1 MKLLKKISV
10 LITSVLMT
18 FTVMSVTGCKKNK
31 DVNIL
36 NDGSLQLQSFEVSD
50 ESKKENVK
58 KVQKRMRN
66 NNSLIRTYAEEAE
79 EESYYALLN
88 DEKPTLVAV
97 VKNDRN
103 LVFFE
108 MDIQIGETVFAFTPW
123 ANNDSNKV
131 TIEKTKQDDVW
142 TTLIYIT
149 PDVAVDAYDA
159 KETLTITN
167 IVFFDVSNSA
177 NVSDGK
183 VSEDDADKYGKV
195 GAYIDSAPKAV
206 TFYKYVGPDS
216 TAIFVPKDADGKPGM
231 LEYGIKYDAKNE
243 RYVAAVSANYDYE
256 GTNVKVIDV
265 PEKVELDILTEESA
279 KNNGVEHIEAVVI
292 DVKRPSTDPALG
304 DTYAFSFKINVLSR
318 DFKLYLPDTIE
329 EISYDIHFSN
339 IMVENDIWYI
349 GSKTNK
355 YLVAYWRNALSVPS
369 ILTLNKN
376 TKVVYGRGFHWDDDD
391 AGCLGFEFSDTPV
404 YLSVTDDKQWVLSKD
419 GESAYAYLCDSID
432 VVTIPETVKEFKG
445 DFSFSCSRNKT
456 LRITNEEI
464 IPELER
470 MISKVEYIYYN
481 DYNFTVSHNWFDH
494 FGEVVIPFGTLGKFN
509 TIFSYGYNPN
519 SGTYAGPVRRT
530 REYLGESTG
539 KFAGDYGIVY
549 ELYDSGYAAVVGYEN
564 YVVNGETV
572 SAATPGI
579 VIRIPE
585 KILAN
590 GAEYEVRQ
598 VLKNSFGYAE
608 AIIVFPGTI
617 NFFYRVQNRKE
628 GYDESST
635 SFRDKATAIFEK
647 SNFDSSV
654 SNLSVDCY
662 NIYCVEEDL
671 ELFKFAVNNYTPH
684 TYTDLAGLLDS
695 L

>member
-10 LITSVLMT
+10 LITSVLMA

-31 DVNIL
+31 NDVNIV
-36 NDGSLQLQSFEVSD
+36 NDGSLQLQSFEVS
-50 ESKKENVK
+50 EEASKENVK

-66 NNSLIRTYAEEAE
+66 NDSLVRTYAEEVE
-79 EESYYALLN
+79 EKSYYALLN
-88 DEKPTLVAV
+88 DEQPTLVAV

-108 MDIQIGETVFAFTPW
+108 MNIKFADGTEVAFTPW

-167 IVFFDVSNSA
+167 IVFFDVSNIE
-177 NVSDGK
+177 
-183 VSEDDADKYGKV
+183 VSEGDADKYGKV

-216 TAIFVPKDADGKPGM
+216 TAIFIPKDADGKPGM
-231 LEYGIKYDAKNE
+231 LEYGIKYDTKNE

-265 PEKVELDILTEESA
+265 PEKVELDILTEDTA
-279 KNNGVEHIEAVVI
+279 KNNGVKHIEAVVI
-292 DVKRPSTDPALG
+292 DVKRPSTDPAPY
-304 DTYAFSFKINVLSR
+304 TFAFMFGNKQVLNR
-318 DFKLYLPDTIE
+318 DYKLYLPDTIE
-329 EISYDIHFSN
+329 EISYDIN
-339 IMVENDIWYI
+339 YDNMMVENNICYI

-355 YLVAYWRNALSVPS
+355 YLVAYMCDEISAPS

-376 TKVVYGRGFHWDDDD
+376 TKVIYGNAFHWGDDYCL
-391 AGCLGFEFSDTPV
+391 CLGFEFSDTPV

-419 GESAYAYLCDSID
+419 GKSAYVYLCDSID

-445 DFSFSCSRNKT
+445 NFSFSCSKNRT

-494 FGEVVIPFGTLGKFN
+494 FGEVVVPFGTLAKFN

-519 SGTYAGPVRRT
+519 SGFYAGPVTRT
-530 REYLGESTG
+530 REYLGESAG
-539 KFAGDYGIVY
+539 KFVGDYGIVY
-549 ELYDSGYAAVVGYEN
+549 ELYDSGYAAVVGYED
-564 YVVNGETV
+564 YVFNGETV

-590 GAEYEVRQ
+590 GTEYEVRQ
-598 VLKNSFGYAE
+598 VLKNSFGYAK

-635 SFRDKATAIFEK
+635 SFRDKATVIFEK

>member
-1 MKLLKKISV
+1 MNYRKIISNVLLTACV
-10 LITSVLMT
+10 
-18 FTVMSVTGCKKNK
+18 FTCLFSCSKSNDKVVK
-31 DVNIL
+31 
-36 NDGSLQLQSFEVSD
+36 DGSLQLKSFEVSNK
-50 ESKKENVK
+50 STNVE
-58 KVQKRMRN
+58 KRERKN
-66 NNSLIRTYAEEAE
+66 KLNANEVGE

-88 DEKPTLVAV
+88 DEKPTLVAT
-97 VKNDRN
+97 VKNDKN

-108 MDIQIGETVFAFTPW
+108 MNIKFADGTEVAFTPW

-167 IVFFDVSNSA
+167 IVFFDVSNVEVSA
-177 NVSDGK
+177 G
-183 VSEDDADKYGKV
+183 DADKYGKV

-265 PEKVELDILTEESA
+265 PEKVELDILTEDSA
-279 KNNGVEHIEAVVI
+279 KNNGVKHIEAVVI
-292 DVKRPSTDPALG
+292 DVKRPSTDPYNS
-304 DTYAFSFKINVLSR
+304 YAFNFGNNKVLNR
-318 DFKLYLPDTIE
+318 DYKLYLPDTIE
-329 EISYDIHFSN
+329 EISCDIHFNN

-355 YLVAYWRNALSVPS
+355 YLVAYMLNELSAPS

-376 TKVVYGRGFHWDDDD
+376 TKVIYGRTFHWDEDCY
-391 AGCLGFEFSDTPV
+391 CLGFEFSDTPV

-419 GESAYAYLCDSID
+419 GKSAYVYLCGSSD

-445 DFSFSCSRNKT
+445 DFSFICFKNKT

-470 MISKVEYIYYN
+470 MISKVEY
-481 DYNFTVSHNWFDH
+481 DYDDNHFTVSNNWFDH
-494 FGEVVIPFGTLGKFN
+494 FGEVVVPFGTLGKFN

-530 REYLGESTG
+530 REYLGESAG
-539 KFAGDYGIVY
+539 KFVGDYGIVY
-549 ELYDSGYAAVVGYEN
+549 ELYDSGYAAVVGYED

-585 KILAN
+585 KVLAN
-590 GAEYEVRQ
+590 GTEYEVRQ

-635 SFRDKATAIFEK
+635 SFRDKATVIFEK

-684 TYTDLAGLLDS
+684 TYTDLAGLLNS

>member
-1 MKLLKKISV
+1 MRLLKKISV
-10 LITSVLMT
+10 LFAAVLMA
-18 FTVMSVTGCKKNK
+18 FTVMSVTGCKKNN

-50 ESKKENVK
+50 EGKKENVK

-66 NNSLIRTYAEEAE
+66 DSLVKTYAEEAE

-88 DEKPTLVAV
+88 DEKPTLIAT
-97 VKNDRN
+97 VKNVKN

-108 MDIQIGETVFAFTPW
+108 IDIKFEDSDTEIAYIPWGEGQ
-123 ANNDSNKV
+123 SSGIKV
-131 TIEKTKQDDVW
+131 EKVKTDNVW

-149 PDVAVDAYDA
+149 PDIVVDAYDA
-159 KETLTITN
+159 KKSIIITN
-167 IVFFDVSNSA
+167 IVFFNI
-177 NVSDGK
+177 SDKGEENGEGIDSSK
-183 VSEDDADKYGKV
+183 NYSKV

-216 TAIFVPKDADGKPGM
+216 TAIFVPKDSDGKPGM

-265 PEKVELDILTEESA
+265 PEKVELDILTEDTA
-279 KNNGVEHIEAVVI
+279 KNNGVKHIEAVVI
-292 DVKRPSTDPALG
+292 DVKRPSTDPYNS
-304 DTYAFSFKINVLSR
+304 YAFNFNNKVLSR
-318 DFKLYLPDTIE
+318 DYKLYLPDTIE
-329 EISYDIHFSN
+329 EISCDIHFNN
-339 IMVENDIWYI
+339 IMIENDIWYI

-355 YLVAYWRNALSVPS
+355 YLVAYMRNELSAPS

-376 TKVVYGRGFHWDDDD
+376 TKVIYGRTFHWDEDCY
-391 AGCLGFEFSDTPV
+391 CLGFEFSDTPV

-419 GESAYAYLCDSID
+419 GKLAYAYLCGSSD

-445 DFSFSCSRNKT
+445 NFSFICFKNKT

-470 MISKVEYIYYN
+470 MISKVEYNYDDN
-481 DYNFTVSHNWFDH
+481 HFTVSHNWFDH
-494 FGEVVIPFGTLGKFN
+494 FGEVVVPFGTLAKFN

-539 KFAGDYGIVY
+539 KFVGDYGIVY
-549 ELYDSGYAAVVGYEN
+549 ELYDSGYAAVVGYED
-564 YVVNGETV
+564 YVFNGETV

-585 KILAN
+585 KVLAN
-590 GAEYEVRQ
+590 GTEYEVRQ

-635 SFRDKATAIFEK
+635 SFRDKATVIFEK